1 MKKSH
6 IFLFII
12 FMFIISCG
20 NKVTAPSVSD
30 ITYYD
35 PNEAIIKT
43 YTYNIQ
49 DHKDQH
55 MIAKKGTFKKIAES
69 ANAIIYVEESQIDK
83 GITKAGVISFLRE
96 FENYLPRE
104 IEIYGQIPDLDG
116 NGKVIFLMADL
127 NTNATTTALGGYFQ
141 GTDLMLGKEGVPG
154 EYLHV
159 NLPTDE
165 RTVGTMMHELQHL
178 INAYNNGILEGHA
191 MDIWLNEA
199 LSESTSLIFS
209 KPMAE
214 EREYTFNKSTYYSF
228 YTWYLAYNTPQK
240 ERIPVG
246 GDGRM
251 LMSYASSSMFMKWL
265 DLRTGGNQEIYKEIA
280 HSDISLTGEQRLMNV
295 LSKYT
300 SFASDIDTVLLD
312 WIVAINNGE
321 IPGLKL
327 AAIDPNDPD
336 FINQNGKIPLL
347 PRSIVLYSTADNP
360 QITSSGRLETRDL
373 GQGLSV
379 VINNSK
385 NQEQNSIF
393 GYADMADVEELTIK
407 KAANLNSSIKYQR
420 FNLQGSRYF
429 IDKVITE
436 EDEKNIKKQ

>member
-35 PNEAIIKT
+35 PNNTIIKT
-43 YTYNIQ
+43 YTYNIK
-49 DHKDQH
+49 DNKDQS
-55 MIAKKGTFKKIAES
+55 MIAKEGAFKKIAES

-83 GITKAGVISFLRE
+83 GITKAGIISFLRK

-104 IEIYGQIPDLDG
+104 IEIYGQFPDIDG

-127 NTNATTTALGGYFQ
+127 NTNVTTSGLGGYFQ
-141 GTDLMLGKEGVPG
+141 PSDLMNGKNGAPG

-159 NLPTDE
+159 NLPVSDMTL
-165 RTVGTMMHELQHL
+165 GIMMHELQHL
-178 INAYNNGILEGHA
+178 INAYNNLMQGKS

-209 KPMAE
+209 EPIAK
-214 EREYTFNKSTYYSF
+214 EREYIFNTSHYYSF
-228 YTWYLAYNTPQK
+228 YTWDLAYRSTSG
-240 ERIPVG
+240 IVPVG
-246 GDGRM
+246 GDGNI

-265 DLRTGGNQEIYKEIA
+265 DSKTGGKQEIYKEIA
-280 HSDISLTGEQRLMNV
+280 HSPSAPTSEQRLMNV
-295 LSKYT
+295 LSKHG
-300 SFASDIDTVLLD
+300 FANDMDTVLLD
-312 WIVAINNGE
+312 WIADINNGAV
-321 IPGLKL
+321 PGLKL
-327 AAIDPNDPD
+327 SAIDPTDPK
-336 FINQNGKIPLL
+336 FNINGKIPLL
-347 PRSIVLYSTADNP
+347 PKSLVVYSTADNP
-360 QITSSGRLETRDL
+360 QITTSGRLETRPL
-373 GQGLSV
+373 GQTGLSV
-379 VINNSK
+379 VINNSE
-385 NQEQNSIF
+385 NQGQNLAVAVI
-393 GYADMADVEELTIK
+393 ADKANVEELTIK

-420 FNLQGSRYF
+420 FNLQDREYF

>member
-35 PNEAIIKT
+35 PNNTIIKT
-43 YTYNIQ
+43 YTYNIK
-49 DHKDQH
+49 DNKDQS
-55 MIAKKGTFKKIAES
+55 MIAKEGAFKKIAES

-83 GITKAGVISFLRE
+83 GITKAGIISFLRK

-104 IEIYGQIPDLDG
+104 IEIYGQFPDIDG

-127 NTNATTTALGGYFQ
+127 NTNVTTSGLGGYFQ
-141 GTDLMLGKEGVPG
+141 PSDLMNGKNGAPG

-159 NLPTDE
+159 NLPVSDMTL
-165 RTVGTMMHELQHL
+165 GIMMHELQHL
-178 INAYNNGILEGHA
+178 INAYNNLMQGKS

-209 KPMAE
+209 EPIAK
-214 EREYTFNKSTYYSF
+214 EREYIFNTSHYYSF
-228 YTWYLAYNTPQK
+228 YTWDLAYRSTSG
-240 ERIPVG
+240 IVPVG
-246 GDGRM
+246 GDGNI

-265 DLRTGGNQEIYKEIA
+265 DSKTGGKQEIYKEIA
-280 HSDISLTGEQRLMNV
+280 HSPSAPTSEQRLMNV
-295 LSKYT
+295 LSKHG
-300 SFASDIDTVLLD
+300 FANDMDTVLLD
-312 WIVAINNGE
+312 WIADINNGAV
-321 IPGLKL
+321 PGLKL
-327 AAIDPNDPD
+327 SAIDPTDPK
-336 FINQNGKIPLL
+336 FNINGKIPLL
-347 PRSIVLYSTADNP
+347 PKSLVVYSTDDNP
-360 QITSSGRLETRDL
+360 QIKDGDELLTRDL

-379 VINNSK
+379 VINNSV
-385 NQEQNSIF
+385 NQGNNLQLGI
-393 GYADMADVEELTIK
+393 AAAADVAHLNIN

-420 FNLQGSRYF
+420 FNLQGRGYF
-429 IDKVITE
+429 IDKVI
-436 EDEKNIKKQ
+436 D

>member
-1 MKKSH
+1 MKKSY

-12 FMFIISCG
+12 FIFIISCG

-43 YTYNIQ
+43 YTYNIK
-49 DHKDQH
+49 DNKDQS
-55 MIAKKGTFKKIAES
+55 MIAKEGAFKKIAES

-104 IEIYGQIPDLDG
+104 IEIYGEIPDFDG

-127 NTNATTTALGGYFQ
+127 NTNATTSELGGYFQ
-141 GTDLMLGKEGVPG
+141 PSDLLYGKNGAAG

-159 NLPTDE
+159 NLPVSDITL
-165 RTVGTMMHELQHL
+165 GIMMHELQHL
-178 INAYNNGILEGHA
+178 INAYNNLMQGKS

-209 KPMAE
+209 EPIAK
-214 EREYTFNKSTYYSF
+214 EREDIFNKSTYYSF
-228 YTWYLAYNTPQK
+228 YTWNLAYSSTSG
-240 ERIPVG
+240 IVPVG
-246 GDGRM
+246 GDGNI

-265 DLRTGGNQEIYKEIA
+265 DSKTGGNQEIYKEIA
-280 HSDISLTGEQRLMNV
+280 HSPSAPTSEQRLMNV
-295 LSKYT
+295 LSKHG
-300 SFASDIDTVLLD
+300 FANDMDTVLLD
-312 WIVAINNGE
+312 WIADINNGVV
-321 IPGLKL
+321 PGIKP
-327 AAIDPNDPD
+327 AAIDPTDPK
-336 FINQNGKIPLL
+336 FNINGKIPLL
-347 PRSIVLYSTADNP
+347 PKSLVVYSTADNP
-360 QITSSGRLETRDL
+360 QITTSGRLETRPL
-373 GQGLSV
+373 GQTGLSV
-379 VINNSK
+379 VINNSE
-385 NQEQNSIF
+385 NQGQNLAVAVI
-393 GYADMADVEELTIK
+393 ADKANVEELTIK

-420 FNLQGSRYF
+420 FNLQDRGYF

>member
-43 YTYNIQ
+43 YTYSIKDN
-49 DHKDQH
+49 KDQS
-55 MIAKKGTFKKIAES
+55 MIAKEGAFKKLAES

-83 GITKAGVISFLRE
+83 GITKADVISFLRE

-104 IEIYGQIPDLDG
+104 IEIYGEIPDLDG

-127 NTNATTTALGGYFQ
+127 NTNATTSGLGGYFQ
-141 GTDLMLGKEGVPG
+141 PSDLMNGKNGAPG

-178 INAYNNGILEGHA
+178 INAYNNLMQGKS

-209 KPMAE
+209 EPIAE
-214 EREYTFNKSTYYSF
+214 EREDIFNKSTYYSF
-228 YTWYLAYNTPQK
+228 YTWNLAYSSTSG
-240 ERIPVG
+240 IVPVG
-246 GDGRM
+246 GDGNI

-265 DLRTGGNQEIYKEIA
+265 DSKTGGNQEIYKEIA
-280 HSDISLTGEQRLMNV
+280 HSPSAPTSEQRLMNV
-295 LSKYT
+295 LSKHG
-300 SFASDIDTVLLD
+300 FANDMDTVLLD
-312 WIVAINNGE
+312 WIADINNGVV
-321 IPGLKL
+321 PGIKP
-327 AAIDPNDPD
+327 AAIDPTDPK
-336 FINQNGKIPLL
+336 FNIGGTIKLL
-347 PRSIVLYSTADNP
+347 PKSLVVYSTADNP
-360 QITSSGRLETRDL
+360 QITTSGRLETRPL
-373 GQGLSV
+373 GQTGLSA
-379 VINNSK
+379 VINTSVNK
-385 NQEQNSIF
+385 TAGI
-393 GYADMADVEELTIK
+393 ALAADVENLTIK

-420 FNLQGSRYF
+420 FNLQDREYF

>member
-1 MKKSH
+1 MKKSY

-12 FMFIISCG
+12 FIFIISCG

-43 YTYNIQ
+43 YPYNLYDGITSTFV
-49 DHKDQH
+49 
-55 MIAKKGTFKKIAES
+55 GTEGAFKKIAES

-104 IEIYGQIPDLDG
+104 IEIYGEIPDFDG

-127 NTNATTTALGGYFQ
+127 NTNATTSELGGYFQ
-141 GTDLMLGKEGVPG
+141 PSDLLYGKNGAAG

-159 NLPTDE
+159 NLPVSDITL
-165 RTVGTMMHELQHL
+165 GIMMHELQHL
-178 INAYNNGILEGHA
+178 INAYNNLMQGKS

-209 KPMAE
+209 EPIAK
-214 EREYTFNKSTYYSF
+214 EREDIFNKSTYYSF
-228 YTWYLAYNTPQK
+228 YTWNLAYSSTSG
-240 ERIPVG
+240 IVPVG
-246 GDGRM
+246 GDGNI

-265 DLRTGGNQEIYKEIA
+265 DSKTGGNQEIYKEIA
-280 HSDISLTGEQRLMNV
+280 HSPSAPTSEQRLMNV
-295 LSKYT
+295 LSKHG
-300 SFASDIDTVLLD
+300 FANDMDTVLLD
-312 WIVAINNGE
+312 WIEAINNGD
-321 IPGLKL
+321 ITGLKL
-327 AAIDPNDPD
+327 SAIDPDDPK
-336 FINQNGKIPLL
+336 FNINGSIPLL
-347 PRSIVLYSTADNP
+347 PKSLVLYSTANNT
-360 QITSSGRLETRDL
+360 QITTGGKLLTRQL
-373 GQGLSV
+373 GQTGLSA
-379 VINNSK
+379 VINTSVNK
-385 NQEQNSIF
+385 TAGI
-393 GYADMADVEELTIK
+393 ALAADVENLTIK

-420 FNLQGSRYF
+420 FNLQDREYF

>member
-43 YTYNIQ
+43 YTYSIKDN
-49 DHKDQH
+49 KDQS
-55 MIAKKGTFKKIAES
+55 MIAKEGAFKKIAES

-83 GITKAGVISFLRE
+83 GITKADVISFLRE

-104 IEIYGQIPDLDG
+104 IEIYGEIPDLDG
-116 NGKVIFLMADL
+116 NGKIIFLMTDL
-127 NTNATTTALGGYFQ
+127 NTNATTSRLGGYFQ
-141 GTDLMLGKEGVPG
+141 PSDLMNGKNGAAG

-159 NLPTDE
+159 NLPVSDITL
-165 RTVGTMMHELQHL
+165 GIMMHELQHL
-178 INAYNNGILEGHA
+178 INAYNNLMQGKS

-209 KPMAE
+209 EPIAE
-214 EREYTFNKSTYYSF
+214 EREDIFNKSTYYSF
-228 YTWYLAYNTPQK
+228 YTWNLAYSSTSG
-240 ERIPVG
+240 IVPVG
-246 GDGRM
+246 GDGNI

-265 DLRTGGNQEIYKEIA
+265 DIKTGGNQEIYKEIA
-280 HSDISLTGEQRLMNV
+280 HSPSAPTSEQRLMNV
-295 LSKYT
+295 LSKHG
-300 SFASDIDTVLLD
+300 FANDMDTVLLD
-312 WIVAINNGE
+312 WIADINNGVV
-321 IPGLKL
+321 PGIKP
-327 AAIDPNDPD
+327 AAIDPTDPK
-336 FINQNGKIPLL
+336 FNIGGTIKLL
-347 PRSIVLYSTADNP
+347 PKSLVVYSTADNP
-360 QITSSGRLETRDL
+360 QITTSGRLETRPL
-373 GQGLSV
+373 GQTGLSA
-379 VINNSK
+379 VINTSVNK
-385 NQEQNSIF
+385 TAGI
-393 GYADMADVEELTIK
+393 ALAADVENLTIK

-420 FNLQGSRYF
+420 FNLQDRGYF